1 MAFLTWPSD
10 IPFGNVKITSDQPT
24 YQSVTHSRKQ
34 LTRSRQIQQYLISF
48 DIVLNEEQERRLSAF
63 LMKLN
68 GRLTPFYFEIPRRS
82 SSQNNI
88 YGSVQIAQDLA
99 AGQNSI
105 PVQGFSGR
113 IKAGDYIQIQNDPK
127 MYMAVDDCIAGE
139 SLNIVPSLRKPVL
152 TSDVIETQD
161 LKFLVSL
168 TKDKT
173 DIQSPFYGA
182 HKLKLSVQEYLT

>member
-48 DIVLNEEQERRLSAF
+48 EIALNEEQERRLSAF

-113 IKAGDYIQIQNDPK
+113 IKAGDYIQIQNDSK

-152 TSDVIETQD
+152 TNDVIETQD

-173 DIQSPFYGA
+173 DVQSTFYGA
-182 HKLKLSVQEYLT
+182 HKLKLSVQEYLA